1 MFTVLG
7 RFAVDVLGFGLRM
20 VWFLKMPTLVQY
32 QYGEKNHFGYEN
44 IQNGYKVQHRRA
56 SKLVK
61 NAGWLA
67 SERFSVL

>member
-20 VWFLKMPTLVQY
+20 VWFL
-32 QYGEKNHFGYEN
+32 GYEN
-44 IQNGYKVQHRRA
+44 IQNGYKVQHQRA